1 MAEYRNSNR
10 ILYPLGVTQEEKSAH
25 VLVQGHGEEVFL
37 LLYRP
42 GEKKP
47 CEKIPFDPKH
57 RMGDVWSLEL
67 DRADLASFEYNFMID
82 GKIVADPYARILT
95 GREKWADRKRAGKPV
110 QCRVVRSV

>member
-42 GEKKP
+42 GEKINLMP
-47 CEKIPFDPKH
+47 
-57 RMGDVWSLEL
+57 
-67 DRADLASFEYNFMID
+67 
-82 GKIVADPYARILT
+82 T
-95 GREKWADRKRAGKPV
+95 
-110 QCRVVRSV
+110 